1 MIEVT
6 HQRMSK
12 VTKSTPRNARK
23 KRSEPKKKPRVIG
36 ADTGE
41 YIAKA
46 FSDIELLVAADVI
59 QSALSESK
67 RHVDV
72 EALRRVLARLKR
84 AYEWKAQHRKLP

>member
-1 MIEVT
+1 
-6 HQRMSK
+6 MSK

-46 FSDIELLVAADVI
+46 FSDIELLIAADVI
-59 QSALSESK
+59 KSALSESK
-67 RHVDV
+67 RHVDIDP
-72 EALRRVLARLKR
+72 
-84 AYEWKAQHRKLP
+84 H